1 MIGAFLG
8 KAVVYFLNQSS
19 VITGFGANGFDAGSA
34 VFISLAGALVVEI
47 ILTAV
52 FILTILVVTK
62 DEKIKPNH
70 GLIIGFALTAVHIL
84 GIPLT
89 GTSVN
94 PARSL
99 APAVFQGAAALN
111 QVWVF
116 IVGPFIGAAIAV
128 GLDKLFYN
136 EGASTEAVKR
146 EVVTEEERI

>member
-34 VFISLAGALVVEI
+34 VF
-47 ILTAV
+47 
-52 FILTILVVTK
+52 
-62 DEKIKPNH
+62 
-70 GLIIGFALTAVHIL
+70 
-84 GIPLT
+84 
-89 GTSVN
+89 
-94 PARSL
+94 
-99 APAVFQGAAALN
+99 QGAAALN

-128 GLDKLFYN
+128 GLYKLFYN